1 MNSTGG
7 VQKEVKCT
15 NEFHSAAAL
24 HGESVVSG
32 DVMKYA
38 RQTPV
43 EQGKARRTLCGGGA
57 RPRDL
62 GASVQRIGRC

>member
-7 VQKEVKCT
+7 AQKEVRCT
-15 NEFHSAAAL
+15 NEFHSAL